1 MKKETMYL
9 DYVNNFLTVEKFAE
23 YYNISVN
30 EAINIIELGR
40 LRFEKENLINEV
52 KQLSIEYDKKYF
64 NVKIDSPMSFNEKQS
79 RRLIADKYSE
89 INKLIKEI
97 QKLV

>member
-1 MKKETMYL
+1 MYL

-52 KQLSIEYDKKYF
+52 NSYLFS
-64 NVKIDSPMSFNEKQS
+64 M
-79 RRLIADKYSE
+79 
-89 INKLIKEI
+89 IKNI
-97 QKLV
+97 SM